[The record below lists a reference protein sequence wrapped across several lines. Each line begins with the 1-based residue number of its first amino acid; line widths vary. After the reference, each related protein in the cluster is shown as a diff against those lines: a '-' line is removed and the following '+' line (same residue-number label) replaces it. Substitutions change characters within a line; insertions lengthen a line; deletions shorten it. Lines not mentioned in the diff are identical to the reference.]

1 MNEWPRRRASS
12 WARVSTRRVRSVKRS
27 NTVPSMALVTL
38 IPPRVVRPDP
48 PPCAYAA
55 TMANKQPR
63 SSEKKKV
70 GKNLKEKRAAKNEK
84 KVASQSLGRTGDK

>member
-1 MNEWPRRRASS
+1 MTTSPMLAGGSGLFAAS
-12 WARVSTRRVRSVKRS
+12 
-27 NTVPSMALVTL
+27 P
-38 IPPRVVRPDP
+38 VVRPEP